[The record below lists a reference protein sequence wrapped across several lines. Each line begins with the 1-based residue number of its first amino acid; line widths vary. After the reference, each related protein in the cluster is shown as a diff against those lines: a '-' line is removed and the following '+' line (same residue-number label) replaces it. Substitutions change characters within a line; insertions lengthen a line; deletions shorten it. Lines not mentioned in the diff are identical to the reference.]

1 MHQLA
6 HIGKQ
11 LVFTSESMGT
21 CYCLEGN
28 PIHTKFL
35 GGLNM
40 SDAEQ
45 CFLGR
50 YEQMSVHP
58 DRAPVTDQENHSNQV
73 HLGRPLSLLDLLT
86 RV

>member
-1 MHQLA
+1 MHQLS

-11 LVFTSESMGT
+11 LVFSSQSMGT

-28 PIHTKFL
+28 PIHAKFL

-50 YEQMSVHP
+50 RE
-58 DRAPVTDQENHSNQV
+58 
-73 HLGRPLSLLDLLT
+73 
-86 RV
+86 

>member
-1 MHQLA
+1 MHQLV
-6 HIGKQ
+6 HIRKQ

-28 PIHTKFL
+28 PLHAKFL

-50 YEQMSVHP
+50 HEQMSVHP
-58 DRAPVTDQENHSNQV
+58 ERAPVTDQRNYPS
-73 HLGRPLSLLDLLT
+73 